1 MGENGER
8 DVTGGGGRL
17 EETNYCCNSQLA
29 TALTRDAH
37 SIDGVQVCM
46 TGGNGD
52 LSELCKRRETGIEQ
66 PVDPGSYLT
75 NRHLV

>member
-29 TALTRDAH
+29 TATADEVGTFIGREQRAPEL
-37 SIDGVQVCM
+37 DG
-46 TGGNGD
+46 
-52 LSELCKRRETGIEQ
+52 
-66 PVDPGSYLT
+66 
-75 NRHLV
+75 